1 MGERSLAGRTAPAS
15 PACANCAAPVTGR
28 FCAFCGQRQMSPVR
42 SLWHFVQEAAEDL
55 THADSRIWQTLGAL
69 LFRPG
74 ELTRE
79 FLIGRRVRYLPP
91 LRLYLVVSLLFFAV
105 ASVAPRIAAGP
116 APLIVSAAGSTAQR
130 DEHTCSGIQ
139 YSGPWQARITQAL
152 EQACR
157 SYEADNGRSLRAQF
171 MHVVPRAMFL
181 FLPVLALVMMLM
193 YWRPRHYYIEHL
205 LLLLHNHAF
214 IFLCITLYWLAVRW
228 LPWHWLTTLLT
239 WVLVLYI
246 PFYVYRSLRHVYGQG
261 RWLTLAKL
269 VVMSWAYAISAG
281 VMLVL
286 SAVYSI
292 LEL

>member
-1 MGERSLAGRTAPAS
+1 
-15 PACANCAAPVTGR
+15 
-28 FCAFCGQRQMSPVR
+28 MSPVK
-42 SLWHFVQEAAEDL
+42 STWHFVQEAAEDL
-55 THADSRIWQTLGAL
+55 THADSRIWRTLAAL

-79 FLIGRRVRYLPP
+79 FLDGRRVRYLPP

-105 ASVAPRIAAGP
+105 ASISPRSAGSPAPIVIGPAAG
-116 APLIVSAAGSTAQR
+116 AVTQQG
-130 DEHTCSGIQ
+130 EHTCTGIQ
-139 YSGPWQARITQAL
+139 YSGPAQARIDQAL
-152 EQACR
+152 QQACR
-157 SYEADNGRSLRAQF
+157 SYVADNGRSLRTQF

-205 LLLLHNHAF
+205 LLLVHNHAF
-214 IFLCITLYWLAVRW
+214 IFLCITVYWLVVRW

-239 WVLVLYI
+239 WVLVVYI
-246 PFYVYRSLRHVYGQG
+246 PVYVYRSLRHVYGQG

-269 VVMSWAYAISAG
+269 VVMSWAYAISAA